1 MMMVG
6 LSYASVATRTEA
18 GQLRRG
24 TKQTSQT
31 GGQYHLA
38 NWSPCLSSSKVLSD
52 GCLKLHK
59 AEINTI
65 LYIMMLQIVKS
76 KPLIYSM
83 FNFSLIFMAAS
94 SFVRYRYTY
103 GRMIGCTASSFAS
116 FCT

>member
-65 LYIMMLQIVKS
+65 LYIMMLQNS
-76 KPLIYSM
+76 KTQATDLLYVQLQLDIHGSQ
-83 FNFSLIFMAAS
+83 
-94 SFVRYRYTY
+94 FVR
-103 GRMIGCTASSFAS
+103 
-116 FCT
+116 

>member
-65 LYIMMLQIVKS
+65 LYIMMLQNS
-76 KPLIYSM
+76 KKQATDLLYVQLQLDIHGSQ
-83 FNFSLIFMAAS
+83 
-94 SFVRYRYTY
+94 FVR
-103 GRMIGCTASSFAS
+103 
-116 FCT
+116 